1 MDAVTEKEKQC
12 RPLRADAAR
21 NRERILQAAR
31 QVFAERGLNATLDD
45 VATRAGVGVGTV
57 YRRFPNKEVLA
68 EALFEQAVNGIVDLA
83 VQAGSVADSWEALV
97 WFLERSCQRQVED
110 AGLRDVLIGGKCGH
124 DRVAVARDRIVP
136 AVTRLVERAQMD
148 GKLRPDVV
156 ASDVPVIQKMVM
168 AVATM
173 AGTTAPDMWRRYLAM
188 VLDGLAASDCGRRA
202 LPEAPSGQLLE
213 ELLQMSNSPSR

>member
-31 QVFAERGLNATLDD
+31 QVFAERGLDATLDD
-45 VATRAGVGVGTV
+45 VAHRAGVGVGTV

-68 EALFEQAVNGIVDLA
+68 

-97 WFLERSCQRQVED
+97 WFVERSCQRQVED

-148 GKLRPDVV
+148 GKLRADFV

-173 AGTTAPDMWRRYLAM
+173 AGTTAPDMWRRYLTM
-188 VLDGLAASDCGRRA
+188 ILDGVAATDCGRRA
-202 LPEAPSGQLLE
+202 LPEGPSDQLLE
-213 ELLQMSNSPSR
+213 ELLQMSKSQGH